1 MEQRRERADERQPS
15 PSGSRFIYFAVPA
28 ISRHMF
34 RTVEI
39 RQALPALIT
48 VAPAWELALQDIFLP
63 LNDWPDDPALVP
75 LGGALAT
82 TLVAACELRRL
93 HGCHGMCFRRLTAAA
108 A

>member
-15 PSGSRFIYFAVPA
+15 PSGSRFLYFAVPA

-48 VAPAWELALQDIFLP
+48 GAPAWELALQDIFLP
-63 LNDWPDDPALVP
+63 LNDWPDVPALVP
-75 LGGALAT
+75 LAA
-82 TLVAACELRRL
+82 TLVAACELCRL

>member
-15 PSGSRFIYFAVPA
+15 PSGSRFLYFAVPA

-63 LNDWPDDPALVP
+63 LNDWPDVPALVP
-75 LGGALAT
+75 LGGALAAT
-82 TLVAACELRRL
+82 RSPPASCAAS
-93 HGCHGMCFRRLTAAA
+93 TAATA
-108 A
+108 CASAG